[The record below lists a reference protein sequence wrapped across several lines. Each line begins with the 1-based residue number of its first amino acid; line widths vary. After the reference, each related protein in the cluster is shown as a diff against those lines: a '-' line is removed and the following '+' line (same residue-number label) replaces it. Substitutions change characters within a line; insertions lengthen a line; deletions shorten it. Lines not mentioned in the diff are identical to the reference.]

1 MKRNLVAL
9 AVAGAFL
16 APAAAWADGSGV
28 TLTGV
33 VHGDIGFGQEEND
46 DGDEVYKRQSNIGT
60 FATRWNIEGTEDLG
74 WSQVIFGLAFD
85 QQFAGPNRRQSG
97 GGLNNNN
104 NQADPGSIQNR
115 NSYLGLTGGWGTL
128 KIGQNEHLYEIQ
140 QILQDPDPASENSFS
155 TLSLMTDWGGT
166 HQGFTR
172 RDSQS
177 IWYASPNFGGL
188 VIEAAY
194 ITPAGADTDGS
205 TLTTGGVQN
214 CALDSVGNPNP
225 FLGQDAAG
233 NPIFD
238 TSVNGCFATPTSTVT
253 GEDLSPFGAQVG
265 AYWKSA
271 FGLSLYG
278 AFAQYNDFDGADS
291 KNRAFRVGVGYG
303 TEFFQ
308 VDVFGEKLQYTGT
321 GVATD
326 VDDERTNFGVSGALN
341 FGQHHIR
348 AAYSMATDLE
358 QDGEDLEDS
367 GAKLFLIGYA
377 YTLSKR
383 TELQV
388 NYGKLDNEL
397 NAQFGAAGGGV
408 GAPGNDS
415 DRFGIGIRHTF

>member
-16 APAAAWADGSGV
+16 APAAAMADGSGV

-46 DGDEVYKRQSNIGT
+46 NGDDVYKRQANIGT
-60 FATRWNIEGTEDLG
+60 FATRWNIDGTEDLG

-85 QQFAGPNRRQSG
+85 QQFAGPNRFTGSG
-97 GGLNNNN
+97 STNANN
-104 NQADPGSIQNR
+104 NQANSGSIQNR

-155 TLSLMTDWGGT
+155 TLSLMTDWGGV

-177 IWYASPNFGGL
+177 VWYASPTFGGL

-194 ITPAGADTDGS
+194 ITPAGAKTDS
-205 TLTTGGVQN
+205 PV
-214 CALDSVGNPNP
+214 S
-225 FLGQDAAG
+225 
-233 NPIFD
+233 
-238 TSVNGCFATPTSTVT
+238 
-253 GEDLSPFGAQVG
+253 LSPFGAQIG

-271 FGLSLYG
+271 FGLSIYG
-278 AFAQYNDFDGADS
+278 AFAQYDDFDGVES
-291 KNRAFRVGVGYG
+291 ENRAARLGVGFG
-303 TEFFQ
+303 TELFQ
-308 VDVFGEKLQYTGT
+308 VDVFGEQLDYSATGI
-321 GVATD
+321 
-326 VDDERTNFGVSGALN
+326 DDERMNFGVSGALN

-348 AAYSMATDLE
+348 AAYSMANELE
-358 QDGEDLEDS
+358 RDGNDVADTE
-367 GAKLFLIGYA
+367 AKLFFIGYA

-388 NYGKLDNEL
+388 NYGKLDNEA
-397 NAQFGAAGGGV
+397 NAQFGAGGGGV
-408 GAPGNDS
+408 QSPGNDS
-415 DRFGIGIRHTF
+415 SRFGVGIRHTF